1 MGTQAGAPPPL
12 AALKVCVI
20 RMTLKPSIIACL
32 GFLSYLAFLK
42 IHFYH
47 LKHDLLFADDRHPGT
62 WHKPGTDGRQV

>member
-1 MGTQAGAPPPL
+1 
-12 AALKVCVI
+12 
-20 RMTLKPSIIACL
+20 MTLKPSIIACL

-47 LKHDLLFADDRHPGT
+47 LQHDLLFADDRHPGT